1 MEIEFAAVQRDVA
14 YLMDRAAI
22 MDCIARH
29 ARGCDRHDADL
40 IATAYHAD
48 GCDEH
53 GKVTNLGAEYG
64 DWANSTH
71 ASTSQVHTHNITTHS
86 CEIDGDV
93 AHAESYSV
101 SLFLDPDGHTARMI
115 AGRYADRLERRSGE
129 WKIALRRTTVDILM
143 IGEASLLTSEAF
155 HAPGYVKGMRNK
167 RDVCY
172 QRPLTLDETRRTA
185 GEPVKAGPFKR
196 GHIAR
201 KCCEGRHMGVA
212 CEHNGTIRLLPD

>member
-1 MEIEFAAVQRDVA
+1 MMMETEFAAVQRDVA

-53 GKVTNLGAEYG
+53 GKVINLGAEYG

-86 CEIDGDV
+86 CDIDGDS
-93 AHAESYSV
+93 AHAESYV
-101 SLFLDPDGHTARMI
+101 IVVLLGLDGRTAQFI
-115 AGRYADRLERRSGE
+115 SGRYVDRLERRDGQ
-129 WKIALRRTTVDILM
+129 WRIAVRRSTVEVMFIAD
-143 IGEASLLTSEAF
+143 ASVLQSSFFKDT
-155 HAPGYVKGMRNK
+155 GYPVGT
-167 RDVCY
+167 RDRSDLSY
-172 QRPLTLDETRRTA
+172 QRPLSIDTPA
-185 GEPVKAGPFKR
+185 SKR
-196 GHIAR
+196 W
-201 KCCEGRHMGVA
+201 
-212 CEHNGTIRLLPD
+212 